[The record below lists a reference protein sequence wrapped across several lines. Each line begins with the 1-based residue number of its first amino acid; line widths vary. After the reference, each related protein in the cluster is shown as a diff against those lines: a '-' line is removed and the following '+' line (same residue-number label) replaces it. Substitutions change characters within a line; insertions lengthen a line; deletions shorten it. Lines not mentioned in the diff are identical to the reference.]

1 MKLRILA
8 LGVLAGAGLIA
19 QAQAHDGDHDR
30 VEHGWQQREGWRRD
44 YRDYD
49 ERWRREAVRP
59 GDYGYYYGAPV
70 VVERP
75 RYYAPPVYV
84 PPLTYPAYPYGY
96 YPYGSG
102 LRLSLNVPLR

>member
-8 LGVLAGAGLIA
+8 LGLLAGAGLVA

-30 VEHGWQQREGWRRD
+30 GERGWQQREAWRRG
-44 YRDYD
+44 YD
-49 ERWRREAVRP
+49 ERGRHDYVRP
-59 GDYGYYYGAPV
+59 GYYGYYGYDDRGPV

-75 RYYAPPVYV
+75 RYYYAPPVYA
-84 PPLTYPAYPYGY
+84 PPVTYPYGY

-102 LRLSLNVPLR
+102 LSLSLNVPLR